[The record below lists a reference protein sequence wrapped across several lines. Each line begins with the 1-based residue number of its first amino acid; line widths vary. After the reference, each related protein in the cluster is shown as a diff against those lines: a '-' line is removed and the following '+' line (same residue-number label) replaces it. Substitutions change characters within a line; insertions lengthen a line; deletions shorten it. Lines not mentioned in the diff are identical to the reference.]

1 MMCTTMLS
9 LLCARDSAC
18 NISSV
23 FTLCGA
29 LPEYFPQTVKQ
40 MKPTRHGVLDPLSSG
55 HAENA
60 ARHVIKYDCKLGV
73 GPDYAA
79 KLPFLQRMLSFS
91 LSRLC
96 IALTASLPP
105 SNSLSNSSPP
115 PTRRDRLLSRNR
127 FDRHFK
133 QLPPPPPPSR
143 REAPPFRAGKS
154 EVSPVSQYC

>member
-96 IALTASLPP
+96 IALTASIPP
-105 SNSLSNSSPP
+105 SLP
-115 PTRRDRLLSRNR
+115 PTRFQIRLLLRRDATGFCRAIGLTATLSNCL
-127 FDRHFK
+127 RHHR
-133 QLPPPPPPSR
+133 LRGARRRPSGLG
-143 REAPPFRAGKS
+143 RAR
-154 EVSPVSQYC
+154 